1 MNSQLL
7 LNGMLPPLKEFD
19 RGIKANK
26 DLEDQ
31 EKINLYQI
39 SCDCMNKGAA
49 YNIKAALTDIAI
61 SYGKYFKQGKT
72 LPFLL
77 RQVIFCLT
85 VHCLKYNKM
94 NQKQVIEYLKKN
106 GVTISHNFISRA
118 KIKPT
123 DYWKAYECDIP
134 DPPVEYMGQKK
145 GELGA
150 AIRNLVYQAREY
162 NTFIDLF
169 GGSGAASAAVMH
181 LRGKN
186 YIYNEVNPNVYH
198 LFYFLAT
205 DYKRLL
211 EAITELQNYICLSDN
226 YPKKDNVLEE
236 TQMWIDG
243 RIDAKYYEPDREL
256 MLDGTRQGC
265 CMVCLYYFTH
275 YPLQPLEQAVGEVF
289 RRHFSFLGNVDVSSA
304 LSKMRGFYDTMG
316 FTGRYYEDLMEAFH
330 KAIENTQCM
339 NNDCLTLI
347 KAGEKMHLYYV
358 DPPYVAT
365 SEYEKVEI
373 KKKSKKNQ
381 GIFTDTDTEKFEE
394 ESNSTVGKFTDKE
407 MENLIKK
414 LITSG
419 GKFIYSCRAV
429 RNKTKEPLSKKEL
442 KRIRSGN
449 KRIYESVFNIFKQK
463 SDIFKQKSDIYVL
476 AIENFV
482 EKDKNKDKTL
492 GQRIQNHEVVELMI
506 TNYEIHSF
514 TDLRYPNTIFRV
526 YDFDTFLSI
535 WDQNALV

>member
-1 MNSQLL
+1 MDSQLL
-7 LNGMLPPLKEFD
+7 LDGMLPPLKEFD

-26 DLEDQ
+26 YLKDQ

-39 SCDCMNKGAA
+39 FCDCMNRGEA
-49 YNIKAALTDIAI
+49 YNVKAALTDIAI
-61 SYGKYFKQGKT
+61 SYGKYFKRGKT

-106 GVTISHNFISRA
+106 RVTISHNFISRA

-123 DYWKAYECDIP
+123 GYWKAYECDIP

-169 GGSGAASAAVMH
+169 GGSGAATAAVMH
-181 LRGKN
+181 LKDKQ
-186 YIYNEVNPNVYH
+186 YIYNEVNPRVYS
-198 LFYFLAT
+198 LFCYLAK
-205 DYKRLL
+205 DYKSLL
-211 EAITELQNYICLSDN
+211 EGIKVLQDYICLSEN
-226 YPKKDNVLEE
+226 YPKKNNIFEE
-236 TQMWIDG
+236 AQVWIDG
-243 RIDAKYYEPDREL
+243 RIDDKYYELDREL
-256 MLDGTRQGC
+256 VREGTRQGC

-275 YPLQPLEQAVGEVF
+275 YTLEPLEQAVSEVF
-289 RRHFSFLGNVDVSSA
+289 RRHFSHLGNVDVVSA
-304 LSKMRGFYDTMG
+304 LSKIRDFGNIMK
-316 FTGRYYEDLMEAFH
+316 FTGRFYDNLMKAFH
-330 KAIENTQCM
+330 EAIADTQCK
-339 NNDCLTLI
+339 NTNCFALI
-347 KAGEKMHLYYV
+347 DKDETSNLYYV

-365 SEYEKVEI
+365 SEYDEDGYGRFTTDDMVQLIEELKKI
-373 KKKSKKNQ
+373 K
-381 GIFTDTDTEKFEE
+381 
-394 ESNSTVGKFTDKE
+394 
-407 MENLIKK
+407 
-414 LITSG
+414 

-429 RNKTKEPLSKKEL
+429 DTPDGGLKKINSNKKRKEI
-442 KRIRSGN
+442 KRANGKIR
-449 KRIYESVFNIFKQK
+449 EFVFDVFNKKRQ
-463 SDIFKQKSDIYVL
+463 SDIYVL

-482 EKDKNKDKTL
+482 EKDKKQEKTL
-492 GQRIQNHEVVELMI
+492 AQRIKNCEVVELMI